1 MEAVAAMVW
10 KDDET
15 PAVDEEASLL
25 RQYEGNLSYSLWVC
39 FSSTDMGVPPIQRQY
54 LLLPTYKDQYLSH

>member
-10 KDDET
+10 KDNET

-39 FSSTDMGVPPIQRQY
+39 FSSTDMGVPPIQR
-54 LLLPTYKDQYLSH
+54 